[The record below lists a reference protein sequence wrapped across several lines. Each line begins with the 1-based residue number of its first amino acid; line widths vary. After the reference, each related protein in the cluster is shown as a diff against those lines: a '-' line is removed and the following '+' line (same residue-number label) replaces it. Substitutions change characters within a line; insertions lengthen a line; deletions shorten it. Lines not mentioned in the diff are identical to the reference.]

1 MKSPESMVQLRRFDV
16 DEKQQK
22 VADIEVMIQDFS
34 QMVVDLDR
42 QIEVEQ
48 ERAGVTDVNHYS
60 YPTFAKAA
68 IQRRDNLSASIEDL
82 GVKLNAARDD
92 LADAFEDLKKVGLI
106 NDRSGDRNRAWTPQ
120 KNGMRPRTARGHPPS
135 FRRQHAWPGANVPRG

>member
-1 MKSPESMVQLRRFDV
+1 MKSRENMVQLRRFDM

-22 VADIEVMIQDFS
+22 VADIEAMIQDFS

-42 QIEVEQ
+42 QIDVEQ

-68 IQRRDNLSASIEDL
+68 IQRRDNLQASIEDL
-82 GVKLNAARDD
+82 DAKLNAAREDMAEA
-92 LADAFEDLKKVGLI
+92 LEDLKKVGQI
-106 NDRSGDRNRAWTPQ
+106 SERGGDRNRGGQITVEEDEAGQIGEMTLLPAGFNNQ
-120 KNGMRPRTARGHPPS
+120 
-135 FRRQHAWPGANVPRG
+135 